1 MVTLEDFLTDLYS
14 LFDQKIHCTESTE
27 KPRFF
32 TEKLIELIFASKIK
46 NFHGK
51 IAPKYG
57 PKNLINSPRKIAP
70 KPPLK
75 NRPEKSPLIFL
86 KYQFSRKMI

>member
-46 NFHGK
+46 NFMEKSPQKSPRK
-51 IAPKYG
+51 IVREK
-57 PKNLINSPRKIAP
+57 SPRKIAP
-70 KPPLK
+70 K
-75 NRPEKSPLIFL
+75 NHPEKSP
-86 KYQFSRKMI
+86 RKIAPKNRP